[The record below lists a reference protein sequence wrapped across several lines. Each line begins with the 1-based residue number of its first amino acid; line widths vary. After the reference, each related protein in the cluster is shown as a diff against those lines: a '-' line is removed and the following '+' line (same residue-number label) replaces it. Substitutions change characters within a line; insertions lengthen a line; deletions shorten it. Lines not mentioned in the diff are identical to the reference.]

1 MEWDKITEA
10 NTIKEEDEE
19 KTNEKICPEQT
30 IKQRTSRQTDRQRTV
45 QTLRP
50 L

>member
-1 MEWDKITEA
+1 MERDKITEA

-19 KTNEKICPEQT
+19 KKNEKICREQT
-30 IKQRTSRQTDRQRTV
+30 DNQTNKQTSREQTV

>member
-1 MEWDKITEA
+1 MDRRGSGPITEE

-19 KTNEKICPEQT
+19 KKNEKICPEQT
-30 IKQRTSRQTDRQRTV
+30 IKQTSRQRTV